1 MTLLA
6 VFALL
11 ICLFILCSIGSALT
25 SIGESLED
33 IVFELKRR
41 GDK

>member
-1 MTLLA
+1 MTLLTMFA
-6 VFALL
+6 VF

-33 IVFELKRR
+33 IVFELKSR